1 MLHAPASPGG
11 HDGRKPSGAVGAPNT
26 GRPFKSRAGADPGSV
41 RRTGLTMSS
50 FDRWFLLVYTG
61 YTVASIIALMWVA
74 GDGQQD

>member
-1 MLHAPASPGG
+1 
-11 HDGRKPSGAVGAPNT
+11 
-26 GRPFKSRAGADPGSV
+26 
-41 RRTGLTMSS
+41 MSS